1 MYRSS
6 VCSLD
11 LSGDYEFPYE
21 ANDNFELPAQVRK
34 PRTRNKTLVDRLHL
48 AVWNNNTEL
57 VRDLILDKGLRISIE
72 RFFCNLNFR
81 SFPLMHKGDL
91 DSELF
96 GV

>member
-57 VRDLILDKGLRISIE
+57 VRNLILDKGLRFWEYKLRGFFATSI
-72 RFFCNLNFR
+72 L
-81 SFPLMHKGDL
+81 DL
-91 DSELF
+91 F
-96 GV
+96 V